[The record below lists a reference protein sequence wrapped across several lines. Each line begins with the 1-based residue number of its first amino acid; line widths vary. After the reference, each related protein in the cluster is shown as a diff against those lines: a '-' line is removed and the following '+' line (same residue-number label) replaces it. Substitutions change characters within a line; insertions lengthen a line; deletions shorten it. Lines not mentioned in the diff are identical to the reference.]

1 MKGTRPLN
9 NAEIRKVSD
18 AFEGI
23 FAVRNRSLFMLGVSV
38 GGRISELLALK
49 VNDVWQN
56 GKPVTDLLF
65 DLNIVKG
72 REMSRAVPV
81 NIDGREAIE
90 DLITW
95 QTELYG
101 NTDPTRSLFTSR
113 NGQGSQRM
121 TRKAAYDVLKD
132 AFEGAGLNGKLG
144 THSLRKSY
152 AQRLYEQT
160 NDIYAVQEM
169 LGHKSVITTQR
180 YLGVNYASVREA
192 SEAMS
197 VSSEGDISTK
207 TSPSVNEAPDDVLLM
222 ELLRRG
228 YDVTKLLEKDES
240 MQLLESSDETTPLN
254 DETTPLNDE
263 TTPLN
268 DETTPLKFV

>member
-1 MKGTRPLN
+1 MKGTRPLD

-23 FAVRNRSLFMLGVSV
+23 FAVRNRNLFMLGVSV

-56 GKPVTDLLF
+56 GKPVKDLLF

-72 REMSRAVPV
+72 NEVSRAVPV

-90 DLITW
+90 SLITW
-95 QTELYG
+95 QTEFYG
-101 NTDPTRSLFTSR
+101 NVKPTRPLFPSR
-113 NGQGSQRM
+113 NGQGSKMM
-121 TRKAAYDVLKD
+121 TRKAAHDVLKR
-132 AFEGAGLNGKLG
+132 AFEAAGLNGKLG

-169 LGHKSVITTQR
+169 LGHKSVVTTQR

-197 VSSEGDISTK
+197 VYGEGDISTK
-207 TSPSVNEAPDDVLLM
+207 TSPSVNEATDDVLLI

-228 YDVTKLLEKDES
+228 FDIARLLQKDKS
-240 MQLLESSDETTPLN
+240 THFQSSDEKTTSR
-254 DETTPLNDE
+254 
-263 TTPLN
+263 
-268 DETTPLKFV
+268 FV

>member
-1 MKGTRPLN
+1 MKGTRPLD
-9 NAEIRKVSD
+9 NAEIRKVLD

-23 FAVRNRSLFMLGVSV
+23 FAIRNQSLFMLGVSV

-56 GKPVTDLLF
+56 GKPVKDLLF
-65 DLNIVKG
+65 DRSIVKG
-72 REMSRAVPV
+72 GEMSRAVPV

-90 DLITW
+90 NLITW

-101 NTDPTRSLFTSR
+101 NAKPTRPLFTSR

-121 TRKAAYDVLKD
+121 TRKAAHDVLKS

-160 NDIYAVQEM
+160 SDIYAVQEM
-169 LGHKSVITTQR
+169 LGHKSVVTTQK

-197 VSSEGDISTK
+197 IYNEGDKSVK
-207 TSPSVNEAPDDVLLM
+207 TSPSANEAPDDVLLI

-228 YDVTKLLEKDES
+228 YDVSKLLQEDKLTQLSQSADE
-240 MQLLESSDETTPLN
+240 ETSSI
-254 DETTPLNDE
+254 
-263 TTPLN
+263 
-268 DETTPLKFV
+268 FV

>member
-1 MKGTRPLN
+1 MKGTRPLD
-9 NAEIRKVSD
+9 NAEIRKVLD
-18 AFEGI
+18 AFDGV
-23 FAVRNRSLFMLGVSV
+23 FAVRNQSLFMLGVSV

-56 GKPVTDLLF
+56 GKPVKDLLF
-65 DLNIVKG
+65 DRSIVKG
-72 REMSRAVPV
+72 GEMSRAVPV

-90 DLITW
+90 NLITW

-101 NTDPTRSLFTSR
+101 NAKPTRPLFTSR

-121 TRKAAYDVLKD
+121 TRKAAHDVLKS

-160 NDIYAVQEM
+160 SDIYAVQEM
-169 LGHKSVITTQR
+169 LGHKSVVTTQK

-197 VSSEGDISTK
+197 IYNEGDKSVK
-207 TSPSVNEAPDDVLLM
+207 TSPSANEAPDDVLLI

-228 YDVTKLLEKDES
+228 YDISKLLQEDKLTQLSQSADE
-240 MQLLESSDETTPLN
+240 ETPSI
-254 DETTPLNDE
+254 
-263 TTPLN
+263 
-268 DETTPLKFV
+268 FV

>member
-23 FAVRNRSLFMLGVSV
+23 FAIRNRSLFMLGVSV

-240 MQLLESSDETTPLN
+240 MQLLQSSDETTPLN

-263 TTPLN
+263 TTP
-268 DETTPLKFV
+268 PKFV

>member
-1 MKGTRPLN
+1 MKGTRPLD
-9 NAEIRKVSD
+9 NAEIRKASD

-23 FAVRNRSLFMLGVSV
+23 FSIRNRSLFMLGVSV

-56 GKPVTDLLF
+56 GKPVKDLLF
-65 DLNIVKG
+65 DRNIVKG
-72 REMSRAVPV
+72 GEISRAVPV
-81 NIDGREAIE
+81 NVDGREAIE
-90 DLITW
+90 NLIAW
-95 QTELYG
+95 QTKLYG
-101 NTDPTRSLFTSR
+101 NVKLIRPLFPSR
-113 NGQGSQRM
+113 NGQGSQAM
-121 TRKAAYDVLKD
+121 TRKAAHDVLKN
-132 AFEGAGLNGKLG
+132 AFEAAGLNGKLG

-169 LGHKSVITTQR
+169 LGHKSVVTTQR

-197 VSSEGDISTK
+197 VLSEGDKSIK
-207 TSPSVNEAPDDVLLM
+207 TSPSVNEATDDVLLI

-228 YDVTKLLEKDES
+228 YDVARLLQKDKADQPV
-240 MQLLESSDETTPLN
+240 QLSDAKTAT
-254 DETTPLNDE
+254 
-263 TTPLN
+263 
-268 DETTPLKFV
+268 KFV

>member
-1 MKGTRPLN
+1 MKGTRPLD
-9 NAEIRKVSD
+9 NAEIRKVLD

-23 FAVRNRSLFMLGVSV
+23 FAIRNQSLFMLGVSV

-56 GKPVTDLLF
+56 GKPVKDLLF
-65 DLNIVKG
+65 DRSIVKG
-72 REMSRAVPV
+72 GEMSRAVPV

-90 DLITW
+90 NLITW

-101 NTDPTRSLFTSR
+101 NAKPTRPLFTSR

-121 TRKAAYDVLKD
+121 TRKAAHDVLKS

-160 NDIYAVQEM
+160 SDIYAVQEM
-169 LGHKSVITTQR
+169 LGHKSVVTTQK

-197 VSSEGDISTK
+197 IYNEGDKSVK
-207 TSPSVNEAPDDVLLM
+207 TSPSANEAPDDVLLI

-228 YDVTKLLEKDES
+228 YDVSKLLQEDKLTQLSQSADE
-240 MQLLESSDETTPLN
+240 ETPSI
-254 DETTPLNDE
+254 
-263 TTPLN
+263 
-268 DETTPLKFV
+268 FV